1 MILSIFNLS
10 FNGKEII
17 GNEIVKAEVKDFFNN
32 VQVPVINGVTFSI
45 AIFLVVRFSWPVLTA
60 LRRAARHEN
69 VAPDELQQARRRALW
84 IGDYAAWLGMG
95 LWVVTGLTFPT
106 WLHLHFGNING
117 AGIHEFESFLASQ
130 IACGGISS
138 TITFFL
144 INLLMVRVYFPVLLR
159 NDLGDGAE
167 GKQLLRLERRSSIC
181 FYLTVT
187 ASFVTPI
194 LALALIISSISG
206 DLVKAWMGILSV
218 IGFVSCFASFK
229 LLQVIRYDL
238 EALAIAIDPA
248 HESKNV

>member
-1 MILSIFNLS
+1 
-10 FNGKEII
+10 
-17 GNEIVKAEVKDFFNN
+17 
-32 VQVPVINGVTFSI
+32 
-45 AIFLVVRFSWPVLTA
+45 
-60 LRRAARHEN
+60 
-69 VAPDELQQARRRALW
+69 
-84 IGDYAAWLGMG
+84 MG
-95 LWVVTGLTFPT
+95 LWIVTGLTFPT
-106 WLHLHFGNING
+106 WLHLHFGSIEG

-167 GKQLLRLERRSSIC
+167 GKQLLRSAPFEHLLLSHCHRVVRYAD
-181 FYLTVT
+181 FGVG
-187 ASFVTPI
+187 V
-194 LALALIISSISG
+194 IISSISG

-248 HESKNV
+248 HESKNT

>member
-1 MILSIFNLS
+1 M
-10 FNGKEII
+10 GKEII
-17 GNEIVKAEVKDFFNN
+17 KPEVQDFFNT
-32 VQVPVINGVTFSI
+32 VQVRVINGVTFSI

-69 VAPDELQQARRRALW
+69 VAPDELHRARRRALW

-106 WLHLHFGNING
+106 WLHLRFGNIDG

-167 GKQLLRLERRSSIC
+167 GKQLVRLERRSSIC

-248 HESKNV
+248 HESKNA

>member
-1 MILSIFNLS
+1 MPFNA
-10 FNGKEII
+10 KEII
-17 GNEIVKAEVKDFFNN
+17 GKDGIHDDVKNFFNN
-32 VQVPVINGVTFSI
+32 VQVPVINGITFSI

-69 VAPDELQQARRRALW
+69 VAPDELQRARCRALW

-95 LWVVTGLTFPT
+95 LWIVTGLTFPT
-106 WLHLHFGNING
+106 WLHLHFGSIKG

-167 GKQLLRLERRSSIC
+167 GKQRCASSGVRPFAFISPSPRRSLRR
-181 FYLTVT
+181 F
-187 ASFVTPI
+187 
-194 LALALIISSISG
+194 
-206 DLVKAWMGILSV
+206 W
-218 IGFVSCFASFK
+218 
-229 LLQVIRYDL
+229 RWR
-238 EALAIAIDPA
+238 
-248 HESKNV
+248 